1 MSKNFNICCP
11 DCFSKDLYKYG
22 KDNTGEQKYRCKT
35 CHRQFTKNA
44 SAKQKLNYPDMIPIK
59 DTYILST
66 N

>member
-11 DCFSKDLYKYG
+11 DCFSKNLYKYG

-44 SAKQKLNYPDMIPIK
+44 ALNKNLI
-59 DTYILST
+59 ILMSCMWRRNLFT
-66 N
+66 S